1 MKIIKLKKDNVNQI
15 IKEAKKILE
24 KDGLVVFPFD
34 TVYGLMANALSDKA
48 VEKIYQFKGRRFGKG
63 ISIAV
68 KNKKEIE
75 KFAFLNEKQ
84 RELINTLLPGPFT
97 IVLKSKH
104 KASRLLEPEDGT
116 IGIRIPRYPLLQ
128 KLTKNLPFPVT
139 ATSANLSGKGPH
151 HQIEAFLKTLS
162 GSKKLL
168 LDLIV
173 DAGKLPSRSPS
184 TVIRLV
190 DNQIDILRQGTFN
203 PRFIKS
209 YSSSSPEETKVIA
222 QKIYQQFFL
231 PSLSKTAVVVILHG
245 NLGVGKTVFA
255 QGIGALWKEQLISPT
270 FVLIDEREIG
280 NSVLKRLYH
289 IDLYRLESEKEI
301 EDLQLEKFAKR
312 GNLLL
317 IEWGNKLSSFAKL
330 KKQKTKF
337 FLVKI
342 KDKGKR
348 KRKIFLYQI

>member
-162 GSKKLL
+162 ASKKLL

-203 PRFIKS
+203 PRFVKS
-209 YSSSSPEETKVIA
+209 YFSSSPEETRAIA
-222 QKIYQQFFL
+222 QKICQQFFL
-231 PSLSKTAVVVILHG
+231 NWRSL
-245 NLGVGKTVFA
+245 
-255 QGIGALWKEQLISPT
+255 
-270 FVLIDEREIG
+270 ERATHLPHFC
-280 NSVLKRLYH
+280 SH
-289 IDLYRLESEKEI
+289 
-301 EDLQLEKFAKR
+301 
-312 GNLLL
+312 
-317 IEWGNKLSSFAKL
+317 
-330 KKQKTKF
+330 
-337 FLVKI
+337 
-342 KDKGKR
+342 
-348 KRKIFLYQI
+348 